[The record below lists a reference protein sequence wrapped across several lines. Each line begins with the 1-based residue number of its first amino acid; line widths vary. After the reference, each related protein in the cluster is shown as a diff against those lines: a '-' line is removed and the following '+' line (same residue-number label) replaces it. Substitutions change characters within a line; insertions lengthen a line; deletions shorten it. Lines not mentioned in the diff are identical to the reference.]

1 MKKNVQQI
9 PISPQLETRVASA
22 LVQVQRIHRNA
33 LLRRAGGVLG
43 SFVAVLGTLFTL
55 AAVNPALASQIPLV
69 GDWLGALF
77 FEASEDSKTGTAGT
91 FLETYEVLEEV
102 NVTALTENSR
112 WDLTFV
118 QGYTDGRTVLLSL
131 ALDGPQEALDRW
143 DSILVDGY
151 GLRDAAATVNGER
164 AQVKG
169 VNSFR
174 QKEGKWVSTMEIQ
187 VPESQREA
195 ETLELSVTLK
205 DLSGWAQGITGG
217 EAIDGKFTGS
227 FSLAVN
233 RDHQFSFVCQAEQNG
248 ARVLA
253 VSGGPAET
261 VISVEKPFWGW
272 GDGNVD
278 TQVPALGY
286 PVLVLP
292 DGTLLWD
299 DARKSQELGG
309 YDYKASET
317 QTADLYFDGL
327 PEGIA
332 QVELRFYASSPNPYQ
347 DDAGISVL
355 AAFTIDLEKQTV
367 SPVE

>member
-1 MKKNVQQI
+1 MKRNVQQI

-22 LVQVQRIHRNA
+22 LGQVQRIHRNA

-69 GDWLGALF
+69 GDWLGTLF

-151 GLRDAAATVNGER
+151 GLRGAAATVNGEQ

-205 DLSGWAQGITGG
+205 DLSGRPQGITGG
-217 EAIDGKFTGS
+217 EAIDGEFTGS

-261 VISVEKPFWGW
+261 VISVEKPFWGYRNTLVPE
-272 GDGNVD
+272 DGVKG
-278 TQVPALGY
+278 TPR
-286 PVLVLP
+286 LVLP
-292 DGTLLWD
+292 DGTLLRD
-299 DARKSQELGG
+299 CPRKSKDLGS
-309 YDYKASET
+309 YDHQAAET
-317 QTADLYFDGL
+317 QIADLYFDGL
-327 PEGIA
+327 PAGVGQVTLEFYDDYMGQETVQA
-332 QVELRFYASSPNPYQ
+332 QFV
-347 DDAGISVL
+347 
-355 AAFTIDLEKQTV
+355 IDLEKQTV